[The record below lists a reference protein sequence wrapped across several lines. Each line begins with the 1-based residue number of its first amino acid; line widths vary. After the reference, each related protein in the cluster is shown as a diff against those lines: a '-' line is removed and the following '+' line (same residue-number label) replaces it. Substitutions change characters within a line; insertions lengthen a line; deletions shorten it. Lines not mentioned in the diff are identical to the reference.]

1 MAFAVVSNDG
11 PSEFSQAASLTVYGG
26 IITKQLDSHLAKVAM
41 SIANHLYVLMPH
53 PMLDD
58 RVLPDMVENV
68 QVTDSEDTRIGFF
81 QHVRIHVS
89 WEPPEGQ

>member
-1 MAFAVVSNDG
+1 MAFAVVSKDG

-26 IITKQLDSHLAKVAM
+26 IITLAKVAM
-41 SIANHLYVLMPH
+41 SISNHLYVLMPH
-53 PMLDD
+53 PTLDD

-68 QVTDSEDTRIGFF
+68 QATDSEDTRIGFF